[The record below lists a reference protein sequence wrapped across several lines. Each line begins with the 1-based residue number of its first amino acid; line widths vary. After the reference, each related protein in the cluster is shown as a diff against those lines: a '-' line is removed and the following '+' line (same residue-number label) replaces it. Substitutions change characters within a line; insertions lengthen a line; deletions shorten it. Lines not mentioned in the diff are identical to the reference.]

1 MSKIQIT
8 LAAIGGVIGVAVIGA
23 MVFAYLSYAAK
34 TAAIEGDEEGETQGL
49 VTLVEDAQKC
59 LKKSIF
65 PCQKSVDE
73 LKAAREGLDG
83 WKDEAF
89 KLVSR
94 GDRPI
99 PPMSVAQF
107 KEFVIAESHR
117 VEQLPADSTNKI
129 TAANF
134 EFGPFKPYIA
144 EGKMPEQS
152 ELKDLQR
159 KFDDAV
165 MILETMASCGAT
177 GVSKMDVKSGEKKE
191 VQEAEPKK
199 KRKGAAKKKATEE
212 PVEKTLAH
220 TYQITCRMTPNALVK
235 TLNAFATAERFVV
248 VEGFTLALE
257 NDAIVAS
264 LAGETKKEEAQTSGR
279 RRRGR
284 AAMAVEEE
292 KSEAAP
298 EAPKVTVVTDPAANA
313 AFSAVLTVTVHDFK
327 TLEETKEEE
336 EAK

>member
-23 MVFAYLSYAAK
+23 AVFAYLSFAAK
-34 TAAIEGDEEGETQGL
+34 TAAIEGDDDGEIQGL

-59 LKKSIF
+59 LKKPVF

-73 LKAAREGLDG
+73 IKAAREGLDA
-83 WKDEAF
+83 WKEEAF
-89 KLVSR
+89 KLASR

-117 VEQLPADSTNKI
+117 VEQLPADSTNKV

-134 EFGPFKPYIA
+134 EFGPFKPYIS

-165 MILETMASCGAT
+165 LLLETMASCGVT
-177 GVSKMDVKSGEKKE
+177 GVSKMEVKGGEKKE
-191 VQEAEPKK
+191 AQEVEPKK
-199 KRKGAAKKKATEE
+199 KRKGAAKKKVAEE
-212 PVEKTLAH
+212 PIEKTLAE
-220 TYQITCRMTPNALVK
+220 TYQITCRVTPSALVK
-235 TLNAFATAERFVV
+235 TLNAFATAERFIVV
-248 VEGFTLALE
+248 NNFTLALE
-257 NDAIVAS
+257 SDTIVAS

-284 AAMAVEEE
+284 AAMAEEE
-292 KSEAAP
+292 KGEAAES